1 MKILKLEFKNINSL
15 YGEWEIDFNNE
26 NYARNH
32 NIFLIHGPTGSG
44 KTSILDAITLALY
57 GKTARQ
63 KTINS
68 SGGNEV
74 MTRKTGGCY
83 SRITYKTEQGV
94 YISEWS
100 QRRARDKAAGNL
112 KPTQYKITSES
123 GETLYDGNDTSN
135 ALEKATT
142 QIIKLDF
149 NQFCRSVMLAQ
160 GEFNKF
166 LDCTDKE
173 RAEILE
179 KLNGTQRYRDIAVRI
194 VERFKK
200 EEQKC
205 NELKIQYDEIAK
217 NILGDEELKELT
229 SKRDE
234 LSKQILEL
242 NNRKAVFNQAVQWHR
257 DFESKQKAAA
267 QSKETFERAKKQKAD
282 FKEKEELLQRAEK
295 AELCKDSYVLVKS
308 MREQQQKDFAEL
320 QIIKTELPATEK
332 KYNDSIEELQKEQN
346 IRKKLNDCLNEQ
358 RPLLEEVKKLDSD
371 IKYREE
377 IISREEKSLDEKKFK
392 EKRLNEELSKCHT
405 ALEQCDSL
413 ILSLKKFQE
422 QHPNDGSIESQLSG
436 IGQMI
441 KNVGD
446 KKEALNKTRVDFDK
460 KSEELK
466 ELSTQLERLGKKI
479 SEKEAE
485 SLKIL
490 SDEKF
495 FIAGQLEL
503 LLNPGDICPVCGGT
517 YHGTCKAEKSEAD
530 SRRLE
535 NTVSNLKKL
544 REELYRLQDEQNEI
558 SKNESVCR
566 NNCET
571 LNKNMQE
578 LSCEINNMTGEIKK
592 SVSTWDIPFNEN
604 DLPNLLEVLKKRSKD
619 WKNSETEISENQ
631 QKQNAGQVELEA
643 LSKQLDEIKTE
654 TAKKERE
661 LAEAKKECGNLKNL
675 RKEKFGDKNVS
686 EEEAKLRRQIEISEE
701 KIKSL
706 TEASRR
712 ISQDYTRIET
722 RYESLL
728 KNTQEREIELT
739 KNERE
744 FLTLIQGRNFA
755 DEKEFRESR
764 LEPDKLNSLRKEQ
777 KRVDEEF
784 YSAQNDCEKTESA
797 FKDFAATKRDSLP
810 DRSECEKNVE
820 LIEEKIGNL
829 NKNLGQIE
837 QQIIGDEKQGKY
849 ALEVKEK
856 YEKQKDIFSKW
867 EQIKEWIGDQKGD
880 KFSIFVQSITFR
892 QLISIANKY
901 LHQMKE
907 RYTLTAKEEGSLDF
921 QIEDANFSEPRSIS
935 NISGGERFL
944 VSLSLAL
951 GIAEFASR
959 NVQIDSL
966 FLDEGFGT
974 LSGPELSNVLDTLKS
989 MQKNGKML
997 GIISHLPAVID
1008 AIEQKIAVVQIPG
1021 GHSVLKGDGI
1031 RQHREGQS

>member
-194 VERFKK
+194 AERFKK

-205 NELKIQYDEIAK
+205 NELKIQYDAIAK

-257 DFESKQKAAA
+257 DFELKQKAAA
-267 QSKETFERAKKQKAD
+267 QSKETFERAEKQKAD
-282 FKEKEELLQRAEK
+282 FKEKEEELKRAES
-295 AELCKDSYVLVKS
+295 AELCRDSYVLVKS
-308 MREQQQKDFAEL
+308 MRDQQQKDLAEL
-320 QIIKTELPATEK
+320 QIIKDSLPATKK
-332 KYNDSIEELQKEQN
+332 KYSDSIAELQKEQDN
-346 IRKKLNDCLNEQ
+346 RKKLGDSQNEL
-358 RPLLEEVKKLDSD
+358 RPVLEEVKKLDSD
-371 IKYREE
+371 IKSGKE
-377 IISREEKSLDEKKFK
+377 IVSREEKSLDEKKFK

-405 ALEQCDSL
+405 ALEQCGSL
-413 ILSLKKFQE
+413 ILSQKKFQE

-446 KKEALNKTRVDFDK
+446 KKKALNKTRLDFDK

-466 ELSTQLERLGKKI
+466 KLSTQLECLGKKI

-517 YHGTCKAEKSEAD
+517 YHGICKAEKSEAD
-530 SRRLE
+530 SSRLE
-535 NTVSNLKKL
+535 NIVSNLKKL
-544 REELYRLQDEQNEI
+544 REELDRLQDEQNEI
-558 SKNESVCR
+558 SKNDLVCR

-578 LSCEINNMTGEIKK
+578 LSCEINNMTEEIKK
-592 SVSTWDIPFNEN
+592 SVLPFEIPFNEN

-643 LSKQLDEIKTE
+643 LSKQLYEIKTE
-654 TAKKERE
+654 ITKKEAE
-661 LAEAKKECGNLKNL
+661 LSELKKGWENLKNQ

-686 EEEAKLRRQIEISEE
+686 EEEAELRKQIEISEE

-706 TEASRR
+706 TETNYR
-712 ISQDYTRIET
+712 ISQEYTRIKTQCEI
-722 RYESLL
+722 LL
-728 KNTQEREIELT
+728 KNIQDREFELT

-744 FLTLIQGRNFA
+744 FLTLIQSKNFA
-755 DEKEFRESR
+755 DENEFDRSL
-764 LEPDKLNSLRKEQ
+764 LEPDKLNSLREEK

-784 YSAQNDCEKTESA
+784 HSAQNDCEKTESA
-797 FKDFAATKRDSLP
+797 LKFAATKRDSMP
-810 DRSECEKNVE
+810 DRSECEKNVK
-820 LIEEKIGNL
+820 LIEEEIGNL

-974 LSGPELSNVLDTLKS
+974 LSGKELSNVLDTLKS

-1031 RQHREGQS
+1031 RQL